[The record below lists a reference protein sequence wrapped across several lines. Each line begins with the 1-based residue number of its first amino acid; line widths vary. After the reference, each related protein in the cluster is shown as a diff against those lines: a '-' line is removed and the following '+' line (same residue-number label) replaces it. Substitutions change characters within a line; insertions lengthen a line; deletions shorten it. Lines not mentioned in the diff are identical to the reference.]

1 MSPVVAAAPHK
12 LNRLPNW
19 FGLTGMLLLATV
31 LAAAFVQARQYALLN
46 LTLQYQDDY
55 QVISLHQTEMEYLR
69 LREQLRQELDTP
81 LSPQLQLRY
90 DIFVSRVS
98 LMGSDRA
105 RRLLGH
111 SAAAE
116 QNTASMLRDIDAFIR
131 RADLYLGSEKRATL
145 NPQAARSLLADLE
158 TLDAPIHQTLL
169 GASHQVAAQLTERQ
183 VQVRQHNQIGLAL
196 TGFLLAMVTLFGL
209 IALRQMRKLE
219 GRRQRLEQLADQ
231 LREARID
238 AEAASEAKTEFLA
251 DMSHE
256 LRTPLHGLLG
266 MLSLVRDAPRDPRA
280 ANWLLTAEESAQH
293 LRHLLDDLLDLSKLN
308 AGTLNLL
315 PSTVNL
321 LSLLREV
328 QSLLQPAAG
337 TKNLTLQIELDPAL
351 SACARLDA
359 TRVRQVLFNLMA
371 NAIKFSDRGSIVLAC
386 RAQADDAGQPRL
398 TFNVADT
405 GLGLDRDTVSRL
417 FKRYTP
423 VEDSR
428 GSRQGSTGLG
438 LAISRNL
445 ARLMGGEIV
454 VHTAPG
460 EGNVFSL
467 NVPLHA
473 LPDTSLPEPTP
484 LPTPTRPARPL
495 QVLVA
500 EDHPVNRQYL
510 AALLT
515 RLGHKSRLVNNG
527 EEALQAMRDGP
538 VSPRDADGSGDASAP
553 FDLVLMDVH
562 MPVMGGVAAT
572 TAIRALPAP
581 ACQVCVVAI
590 TADVFADTMHRC
602 KAAGVDEILTKPL
615 SLEVLQALL
624 LRRFGQAGQ
633 SATSPALP
641 GLPGLHADPARQA
654 VLAQPASP
662 GLLDHTTLHNVCDL
676 MGSEQVPS
684 LYGGF
689 FLQAEDAARRM
700 RVAMRDADLE
710 ALRRSAHTVK
720 GAALNLGLPAMADAA
735 SLLSREGGSLAA
747 THLALAIQRFEEVT
761 AATRKLCAGE
771 GLLQEQL

>member
-1 MSPVVAAAPHK
+1 MSPVIGATTQK

-19 FGLTGMLLLATV
+19 FGLTGLLLLATV
-31 LAAAFVQARQYALLN
+31 LAAAFVQARQFALLN

-55 QVISLHQTEMEYLR
+55 QIISLHQTEMEYLR
-69 LREQLRQELDTP
+69 LREQLRQGLDSP
-81 LSPQLQLRY
+81 LTPQLQLRY

-105 RRLLGH
+105 RRLFGH
-111 SAAAE
+111 ANGDAQDA
-116 QNTASMLRDIDAFIR
+116 TSMLRDIDAFIR
-131 RADLYLGSEKRATL
+131 RADLYLGSEKRANF

-158 TLDAPIHQTLL
+158 TLDEPLHQTLL
-169 GASHQVAAQLTERQ
+169 GASHRVAAQVTERQ
-183 VQVRQHNQIGLAL
+183 IQVRQHNQIGLAL
-196 TGFLLAMVTLFGL
+196 TGFLLAMVMLFGL

-231 LREARID
+231 LRDARID

-266 MLSLVRDAPRDPRA
+266 MLSLVRDAPRDSRA

-315 PSTVNL
+315 PGAVNL

-337 TKNLTLQIELDPAL
+337 AKNLTLQIELDPAL

-359 TRVRQVLFNLMA
+359 TRVRQVLFNLVA
-371 NAIKFSDRGSIVLAC
+371 NAIKFSDRGAIVLAC
-386 RAQADDAGQPRL
+386 RAQADEAGQPRL
-398 TFNVADT
+398 TFNVTDT
-405 GLGLDRDTVSRL
+405 GMGMDRDTLSRL

-460 EGNVFSL
+460 QGNVFSL

-473 LPDTSLPEPTP
+473 LPDALLPEPSP
-484 LPTPTRPARPL
+484 APTPAGPERPL
-495 QVLVA
+495 HVLVA

-515 RLGHKSRLVNNG
+515 RLGHKARLVNNG

-538 VSPRDADGSGDASAP
+538 LSSNDASGDDDASAT

-602 KAAGVDEILTKPL
+602 KAAGVDEMLTKPL
-615 SLEVLQALL
+615 SVEALQALL
-624 LRRFGQAGQ
+624 KRRFGTGGNTQAS
-633 SATSPALP
+633 SASPGPEAHSAP
-641 GLPGLHADPARQA
+641 RAGADPASA
-654 VLAQPASP
+654 
-662 GLLDHTTLHNVCDL
+662 GLLDHSTLHKVSDL
-676 MGSEQVPS
+676 MGPARLPS

-689 FLQAEDAARRM
+689 FLQAEDAALRM
-700 RVAMRDADLE
+700 RDAMRDADPD

-720 GAALNLGLPAMADAA
+720 GAALNLGLPALADAA

-747 THLALAIQRFEEVT
+747 SHLALAIQRFEEVT
-761 AATRKLCAGE
+761 AASRKLCAGE